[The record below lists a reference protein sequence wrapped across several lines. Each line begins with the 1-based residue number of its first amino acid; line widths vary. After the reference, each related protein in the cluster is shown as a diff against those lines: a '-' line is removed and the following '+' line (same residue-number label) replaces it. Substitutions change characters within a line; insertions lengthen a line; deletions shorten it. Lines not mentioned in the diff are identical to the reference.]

1 MSSRRIVL
9 FEESG
14 EIVFEGVSVL
24 DEKAEE
30 HEHENADSCPP
41 TQRSPQSDSGF
52 FPVIPRAKGERAA

>member
-9 FEESG
+9 FESSG

-24 DEKAEE
+24 DEETQ
-30 HEHENADSCPP
+30 HEDADAASCPP
-41 TQRSPQSDSGF
+41 TQRPPPSDSGF